1 MKDSADIVAEK
12 TALYRHYDCEGK
24 LLYVGISL
32 SPASR
37 TSQHSRS
44 AHWFRDIYRIDVE
57 WYDDREKALDAERI
71 AIKSEQPTHNIWGA
85 LKTASPS
92 ECAGMTQLD
101 TFLRGGSMTAK
112 ALADAVK
119 VSQPYIT
126 DLRYQ
131 RRTPSDDVALRIE
144 AATGGEVPADS
155 FKRPEKGAA

>member
-1 MKDSADIVAEK
+1 
-12 TALYRHYDCEGK
+12 
-24 LLYVGISL
+24 
-32 SPASR
+32 
-37 TSQHSRS
+37 
-44 AHWFRDIYRIDVE
+44 
-57 WYDDREKALDAERI
+57 
-71 AIKSEQPTHNIWGA
+71 
-85 LKTASPS
+85 
-92 ECAGMTQLD
+92 MTQLD

-144 AATGGEVPADS
+144 IATGGKVPADS

>member
-1 MKDSADIVAEK
+1 
-12 TALYRHYDCEGK
+12 
-24 LLYVGISL
+24 
-32 SPASR
+32 
-37 TSQHSRS
+37 
-44 AHWFRDIYRIDVE
+44 
-57 WYDDREKALDAERI
+57 
-71 AIKSEQPTHNIWGA
+71 
-85 LKTASPS
+85 
-92 ECAGMTQLD
+92 MTQLD
-101 TFLRGGSMTAK
+101 TFLRSGSMTAK

>member
-1 MKDSADIVAEK
+1 
-12 TALYRHYDCEGK
+12 
-24 LLYVGISL
+24 
-32 SPASR
+32 
-37 TSQHSRS
+37 
-44 AHWFRDIYRIDVE
+44 
-57 WYDDREKALDAERI
+57 
-71 AIKSEQPTHNIWGA
+71 
-85 LKTASPS
+85 
-92 ECAGMTQLD
+92 MTQLD